1 MRVPE
6 VVGKW
11 PADFMLNGSGVMQ
24 GDSEGGLDDKLF
36 MLMTRRRSWVMLWRA
51 LLRLTPYVEAANAS
65 GTDTR

>member
-1 MRVPE
+1 MR
-6 VVGKW
+6 
-11 PADFMLNGSGVMQ
+11 